1 MASQT
6 DKKWEKYFK
15 GQEVE
20 TFVKANSKTT
30 RGKSYLKVQNNN
42 GDLVNK
48 VLLDH
53 GHPITVFENDVY
65 HYTGTFKNLISVDA
79 GKEGTGWIHI
89 DCIDKVKDGKA
100 TFQIESTKLINL
112 GDDII
117 IPVLNEQE
125 NVPCK
130 KFTSAEQLA
139 KSILH
144 GLENEPSVPEYITEQ
159 VAQFFYDDVDDTG
172 TLTGDS
178 QFVWNAGISDKE
190 KNQLGVYL
198 GELLIGY
205 MILLKK
211 PTCFANAEI
220 VAYPVEYFAVPTD
233 PSFPGIDSFVQYKN
247 ESNDPNKGKFLISS
261 KAGKKGA
268 SPSVW
273 SNIMPH
279 MKQNPSQLG
288 DAPTLKKLQQICKAI
303 DGGTI
308 TGKKSMK
315 YVYRYGVSEILGFTV
330 GPTTSDRSQ
339 NPIINPDDLYKQLSA
354 GCLTNPVYGKV
365 IRKAIQ
371 VQSSLNSAE
380 FKEASSASVAS
391 SLKKCGSGMTALFS
405 RYISDKLNTE
415 ERSKARMRNAVA
427 GKKMYQAYLDT
438 TKFRKGQIYFTTR
451 KVTKADI
458 EFTGGKSAT
467 DLITATQGT
476 VNYTLKFSD

>member
-1 MASQT
+1 MAT
-6 DKKWEKYFK
+6 KGIDKWKKYFQN
-15 GQEVE
+15 QEVE
-20 TFVKANSKTT
+20 TYIKANSSNT
-30 RGKSYLKVQNNN
+30 RNKNYLHTQNDAGN
-42 GDLVNK
+42 LVRAK
-48 VLLDH
+48 RLEH
-53 GHPITVFENDVY
+53 GHPVTIFQRDIY
-65 HYTGTFKNLISVDA
+65 HESGTFKNMISVDA
-79 GKEGTGWIHI
+79 GNEGTGWVHI
-89 DCIDKVKDGKA
+89 DCLDKVKDGRA

-117 IPVLNEQE
+117 VPMLNEQE

-172 TLTGDS
+172 TLTGDA
-178 QFVWNAGISDKE
+178 QFVWNAGVSDKE

-211 PTCFANAEI
+211 AVCFANAEI
-220 VAYPVEYFAVPTD
+220 VAYPVEYFAVPKD
-233 PSFPGIDSFVQYKN
+233 PSFPGIDSFIQYKN
-247 ESNDPNKGKFLISS
+247 ESNNPNAGKYLISS

-279 MKQNPSQLG
+279 MKQNPGSLG
-288 DAPTLKKLQQICKAI
+288 NSPTLRKLQQICKDV

-308 TGKKSMK
+308 NGKRSMR
-315 YVYRYGVSEILGFTV
+315 YVYRYGVKEILGFNV

-339 NPIINPDDLYKQLSA
+339 NPTINPDDLFNQLKS

-365 IRKAIQ
+365 IRRALQIQ
-371 VQSSLNSAE
+371 TSLSSSN
-380 FKEASSASVAS
+380 FKEASSSSVTS
-391 SLKKCGSGMTALFS
+391 SLKKCGSGMTAFFS
-405 RYISDKLNTE
+405 RYISDQLNTDE
-415 ERSKARMRNAVA
+415 NSKSRMRNAVA

-438 TKFRKGQIYFTTR
+438 SKFRKGQIFFSTK
-451 KVTKADI
+451 KVTTAEL

-467 DLITATQGT
+467 DLITASQGT
-476 VNYTLKFSD
+476 VNYTLKFSN

>member
-1 MASQT
+1 MATQGI
-6 DKKWEKYFK
+6 DKWKKYFQN
-15 GQEVE
+15 QEVE
-20 TFVKANSKTT
+20 TYIKANSKTT
-30 RGKSYLKVQNNN
+30 RGKSHLHTQDTAGN
-42 GDLVNK
+42 LVK
-48 VLLDH
+48 GILLEH
-53 GHPITVFENDVY
+53 GHPITVFQRDIY
-65 HYTGTFKNLISVDA
+65 HTTGTFKNMVSVDA
-79 GKEGTGWIHI
+79 GNEGTGWVHI

-139 KSILH
+139 KSIIY

-159 VAQFFYDDVDDTG
+159 VAQFFYDDIDDSG
-172 TLTGDS
+172 NLTGDA
-178 QFVWNAGISDKE
+178 QFIWNAGISDKE

-211 PTCFANAEI
+211 SVCFANAEI

-261 KAGKKGA
+261 KAGTKGA

-288 DAPTLKKLQQICKAI
+288 DSPTLKKLQQICKAI

-308 TGKKSMK
+308 NGKKSMK

-330 GPTTSDRSQ
+330 GPTTSDRNQ

-371 VQSSLNSAE
+371 VQTSLNSGD
-380 FKEASSASVAS
+380 FKEASSSSVTS
-391 SLKKCGSGMTALFS
+391 SLRKCGSGMTSFFS
-405 RYISDKLNTE
+405 RYIADKLNSE
-415 ERSKARMRNAVA
+415 EKSKSRMRNAVA

-438 TKFRKGQIYFTTR
+438 TRFKKGQIFFTTK
-451 KVTKADI
+451 KVTKAEI

>member
-1 MASQT
+1 MATQGI
-6 DKKWEKYFK
+6 DKWKKYFQN
-15 GQEVE
+15 QEVE
-20 TFVKANSKTT
+20 TYIKANSKTT
-30 RGKSYLKVQNNN
+30 RGKSHLHTQDNVGN
-42 GDLVNK
+42 LVK
-48 VLLDH
+48 GTLLEH
-53 GHPITVFENDVY
+53 GHPITVFQRDIY
-65 HYTGTFKNLISVDA
+65 HTTGTFKNMVSVDA
-79 GKEGTGWIHI
+79 GNEGTGWVHI

-139 KSILH
+139 KSIIH

-159 VAQFFYDDVDDTG
+159 VAQFFYDDIDDSG
-172 TLTGDS
+172 NLTGDA
-178 QFVWNAGISDKE
+178 QFIWNAGISDKE

-211 PTCFANAEI
+211 SVCFANAEI

-268 SPSVW
+268 SPSIW

-288 DAPTLKKLQQICKAI
+288 DAPTLRKLQQICKAI

-330 GPTTSDRSQ
+330 GPTTSDRNQ

-365 IRKAIQ
+365 IRKALQ
-371 VQSSLNSAE
+371 VQRSLNSSE
-380 FKEASSASVAS
+380 FKEASSSSVTS
-391 SLKKCGSGMTALFS
+391 SLRKCGSGMTSFFS

-415 ERSKARMRNAVA
+415 DRSKSRMRNAVA

-438 TKFRKGQIYFTTR
+438 TRFRKGQIFFTTK
-451 KVTKADI
+451 KVTKAEL